1 VEHFC
6 RSYFYQLANDIL
18 IVSRYVAMHAMQ
30 EDSNHDHSSA
40 NGYPESPSAQ
50 RKQAKPRMRDTFAA
64 VGGMLIPLITQI
76 GPHA

>member
-1 VEHFC
+1 
-6 RSYFYQLANDIL
+6 
-18 IVSRYVAMHAMQ
+18 MHAMQ